1 MIKLN
6 RISDKQIKLIV
17 VVVVVVV
24 VVGVLLWGMV
34 PNEIY
39 EVSDVFENLD
49 ELDRQE
55 ISVRGVVQEFNITSN
70 LFSLVYPDS
79 LGSTMPIKVN
89 VNFTGSFP
97 DGFGNNQTVI
107 VKGVYTAKTNMLSSR
122 QIIIGCP
129 SKY

>member
-1 MIKLN
+1 MIKKG

-17 VVVVVVV
+17 VVAVVVV

-39 EVSDVFENLD
+39 EVSDVFDHLD
-49 ELDRQE
+49 ELDGRE
-55 ISVRGVVQEFNITSN
+55 ISVRGVVQGFNISSN

-79 LGSTMPIKVN
+79 LDSTMPVKVN

-97 DGFGNNQTVI
+97 DGFGNNQSVI
-107 VKGVYTAKTNMLSSR
+107 VKGMYTAKINLLSSR